1 MKRFGVV
8 IVAVVSVVFASCE
21 IGDRVYDY
29 NAPGY
34 VSEYYVLDNDN
45 VSVESN
51 LESDKLSIILKIK
64 SGSKNFVSVCEYRKC
79 QKESNYYDLCRK
91 FGDLHY
97 NQSVIESMGYLK
109 CSQVNVLAD
118 IVADIRI
125 VGDDGECSAC
135 LNELFSMRYY
145 TVYPYIES
153 GYSSNDKIVEI
164 NEPLSNIDANDLKML
179 MYFYNQPYAL
189 ELPSDDWHYLAFLE
203 LYTDKLPDNPIQSLH
218 ITLITDEEC
227 KKLEYSVELDLR

>member
-1 MKRFGVV
+1 MKRLEVV
-8 IVAVVSVVFASCE
+8 IVAVVSAVFASCE

-34 VSEYYVLDNDN
+34 VSEYYVLDDDN

-51 LESDKLSIILKIK
+51 LESGKLSIILKIE
-64 SGSKNFVSVCEYRKC
+64 SGSKNFVSVCEYRKH
-79 QKESNYYDLCRK
+79 KKKSNYYDLCRK

-118 IVADIRI
+118 ILTDIRI
-125 VGDDGECSAC
+125 LGDDGKCSAC
-135 LNELFSMRYY
+135 LNELFSLRYY

-153 GYSSNDKIVEI
+153 GYFSDDQITEI
-164 NEPLSNIDANDLKML
+164 DEPLSNIDANDLKML

-189 ELPSDDWHYLAFLE
+189 ELPSDDWRYLAFLE
-203 LYTDKLPDNPIQSLH
+203 LYTDKLPDSPIQSLH
-218 ITLITDEEC
+218 ITLTTDDS
-227 KKLEYSVELDLR
+227 KTLEYSVELDLR

>member
-203 LYTDKLPDNPIQSLH
+203 LYTDKLPDNPIQSLR
-218 ITLITDEEC
+218 ITLTTDEG
-227 KKLEYSVELDLR
+227 KTLEYSVELDLH